1 MCIPSKTIDLS
12 TQANIDQV
20 KTSHIHLNWN
30 VDFENQ
36 NIHGHVLLD
45 MLTLVDGLDKIVL
58 DTSYLEIKSVFLG
71 EENLK
76 FHVAERYASLGSA
89 LTIDIPTIEQKN
101 TPLQL
106 KIDYETT
113 EKCTAIQFLKPEQTL
128 GGKYPYL
135 FSQSEPIHGRA
146 MIPCQDS
153 PSVKVTYSASIR
165 SHLPVVMSALQTD
178 IEEDLDKENGFK
190 TYHFKQNTTI
200 PSYLIAIA
208 AGNLVGREIGPR
220 STVWCEPEMI
230 EQAAWEFSDT
240 ESFVAT
246 GEALLTPYEW
256 GRYDLLVLPPS
267 FPYGGME
274 NPCLTFVTPTLL
286 AGDKSAVNVI
296 AHEIAHSW
304 MGNLVTTNSWK
315 HYWLNEGWTVFIE
328 RKILGRL
335 HGEPTRQFEALS
347 GWKSLQESVD
357 LFGSDSPKTVL
368 NPDLRDGADPDD
380 FFSKVPYEKGFNF
393 LYHIEKVVGGPAVFE
408 PYMKA
413 YVKNFAST
421 SISTEDWKDFLFSY
435 MEKTHGSS
443 MIEKLNTIDFD
454 AWINQPGMPPVD
466 PEFDTTLAD
475 ACYDLAK
482 RWDQA
487 RDNQDLLASFSSK
500 DIASF
505 SAGQKIVFLE
515 KLTDVAPLPHALIV
529 KMDELYQFTSNYNAD
544 LRLRWQQVCLMAS
557 YEPIYPEVVKF
568 ITEQGRMKFVR
579 PLYRLLYQAKN
590 GSDLAVSTY
599 LSHKSFYHPIAAQ
612 LIEKDIGIKKD
623 M

>member
-1 MCIPSKTIDLS
+1 MCVPPATIDLS

-20 KTSHIHLNWN
+20 KTTHLHLNWI

-36 NIHGHVLLD
+36 NLHGNVVLDLV
-45 MLTLVDGLDKIVL
+45 TLVDHVDKVVL
-58 DTSYLEIKSVFLG
+58 DTSYLEIKSVTFG
-71 EENLK
+71 KESLK
-76 FHVAERYASLGSA
+76 FNVAERYASLGSA
-89 LTIDIPTIEQKN
+89 LTIDLPAVEKAGTN
-101 TPLQL
+101 FQL

-113 EKCTAIQFLKPEQTL
+113 EKCTAVQFLKPEQTL
-128 GGKYPYL
+128 GGKHPYL

-153 PSVKVTYSASIR
+153 PSVKVTYSASVR
-165 SHLPVVMSALQTD
+165 SHLPVVMSALQTGID
-178 IEEDLDKENGFK
+178 EDMDKENGFK
-190 TYHFKQNTTI
+190 TYHFSQKTTI

-208 AGNLVGREIGPR
+208 VGNLVGKEIGPR

-230 EQAAWEFSDT
+230 EQAAWEFADT

-296 AHEIAHSW
+296 AHEISHSW
-304 MGNLVTTNSWK
+304 MGNLVTTNAWK

-335 HGEPTRQFEALS
+335 NGEATRQFEALS
-347 GWKSLQESVD
+347 GLKALQESVD
-357 LFGSDSPKTVL
+357 LFGEDSLKTVL

-393 LYHIEKVVGGPAVFE
+393 LYHIEKVVGGPAIFE

-413 YVKNFAST
+413 YVEHFAST
-421 SISTEDWKDFLFSY
+421 SISTQDWKDFLFEY
-435 MEKTHGSS
+435 MEKTHGAS
-443 MIEKLNTIDFD
+443 MVEKLNTIDFD
-454 AWINQPGMPPVD
+454 TWINKPGMPPVD

-475 ACYDLAK
+475 ACFDLAK
-482 RWDQA
+482 RWDAA
-487 RDNQDLLASFSSK
+487 RESDDLSSFSAK
-500 DIASF
+500 DIENF

-515 KLTDVAPLPHALIV
+515 KLTDAEPLPHRLIQ
-529 KMDELYQFTSNYNAD
+529 KMDQVYNFTPNHNAD
-544 LRLRWQQVCLMAS
+544 LRLRWQQLCLMTS

-568 ITEQGRMKFVR
+568 VTEQGRMKFVR
-579 PLYRLLYQAKN
+579 PLYRLLHQAKN
-590 GSDLAVSTY
+590 GAQLAVDTY
-599 LSHKSFYHPIAAQ
+599 LQHKSFYHPIAAQ
-612 LIEKDIGIKKD
+612 LIEKDIGLVKSL
-623 M
+623 

>member
-1 MCIPSKTIDLS
+1 MCVSPATVDLS

-20 KTSHIHLNWN
+20 KTSHVHLNWN
-30 VDFENQ
+30 VDFQQGILSGNV
-36 NIHGHVLLD
+36 VLDLV
-45 MLTLVDGLDKIVL
+45 TLAQKVDKVIL
-58 DTSYLEIKSVFLG
+58 DTSYLDIQSVYW
-71 EENLK
+71 EEHELK
-76 FHVAERYASLGSA
+76 FTVAERYASLGAA
-89 LTIDIPTIEQKN
+89 LTIHLPHVIESSG
-101 TPLQL
+101 T
-106 KIDYETT
+106 KIQIKINYSTT
-113 EKCTAIQFLKPEQTL
+113 HQCTAVQFLTPEQTL
-128 GGKYPYL
+128 GKKHPYL

-153 PSVKVTYSASIR
+153 PSIKVTYSASVT
-165 SHLPVVMSALQTD
+165 SPLPVVMSALRT
-178 IEEDLDKENGFK
+178 EPTEAENGWK
-190 TYHFKQNTTI
+190 TYHFKQMTSI

-208 AGNLVGREIGPR
+208 VGNLVGREIGPR
-220 STVWCEPEMI
+220 STVWCEPEMV

-246 GEALLTPYEW
+246 GESLLTPYEW

-304 MGNLVTTNSWK
+304 MGNLVTNNSWRN
-315 HYWLNEGWTVFIE
+315 YWLNEGWTVFIE

-347 GWKSLQESVD
+347 GLKALQESVD

-368 NPDLRDGADPDD
+368 NPDLRGGADPDD

-393 LYHIEKVVGGPAVFE
+393 LYHIEKVVGGPSVFE

-413 YVKNFAST
+413 YVENFAST
-421 SISTEDWKDFLFSY
+421 SISTEDWQKFLFKY
-435 MEKTHGSS
+435 MEKVHGPS
-443 MIEKLNTIDFD
+443 MVEKLNTVDFD

-466 PEFDTTLAD
+466 NAFDTTLAD
-475 ACYDLAK
+475 ACLGLAH
-482 RWDQA
+482 RWDKA
-487 RDNQDLLASFSSK
+487 RGDATSLHQFSPE
-500 DIASF
+500 DIQTF

-515 KLTDVAPLPHALIV
+515 RLTDCAPLSSEAIF
-529 KMDELYQFTSNYNAD
+529 KMDQVYQFTPNHNAD
-544 LRLRWQQVCLMAS
+544 LRLRWHQICLMANH
-557 YEPIYPEVVKF
+557 EPIYPEVVKF

-579 PLYRLLYQAKN
+579 PLYRLLHQARH
-590 GSDLAVSTY
+590 GAQLARNTY
-599 LSHKSFYHPIAAQ
+599 LQNKSFYHPIAAQ
-612 LIEKDIGIKKD
+612 LIEKDIGLVAL
-623 M
+623 